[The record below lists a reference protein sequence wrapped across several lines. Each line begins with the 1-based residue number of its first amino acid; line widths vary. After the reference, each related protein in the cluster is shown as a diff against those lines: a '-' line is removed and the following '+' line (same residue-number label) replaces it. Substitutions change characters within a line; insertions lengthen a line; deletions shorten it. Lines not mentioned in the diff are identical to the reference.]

1 MERLSPEVILPVRRR
16 ARVFSLAGLIF
27 LFGLPVFVGTRVYN
41 HYRWPRA
48 VSVRVDADPPGT
60 QVRVIELPDL
70 FEPAPRTLSVPMRMR
85 AVTLRLSHPGY
96 RDAFVHVPLEGG
108 DAAVKAVLL
117 PLE

>member
-1 MERLSPEVILPVRRR
+1 MVRLSPEVILPIRRR
-16 ARVFSLAGLIF
+16 ARVLSLAGLMF

-41 HYRWPRA
+41 HYRWPRV
-48 VSVRVDADPPGT
+48 VSVRVDAEPPGT
-60 QVRVIELPDL
+60 QVRVIELGGQVEL
-70 FEPAPRTLSVPMRMR
+70 APRTLSVPMRMR